1 MILARMGIIGLAL
14 VWSATIGLAQQTAS
28 AQSFPTYQATV
39 DSLLAAAAGNQVAQL
54 KALLGP
60 RAENLISSGDAAADE
75 NSRKTFLQQYNE
87 KHGYI
92 HQGPNKVVLT
102 VGASAWPLPFPIVK
116 GEGGWH
122 FDSDEGAKELVYR
135 RVGRNELDAIQ
146 VCKALYNAQ
155 KEYAAT
161 GHDGNP
167 PGIYA
172 QRIVS
177 TPGTHNGLYWQTTEG
192 EPESPAGILIANATN
207 EGDGVQHGNREPFH
221 GYFYRVLR
229 AQGPHAP
236 GGAKDYVKDGKMTGG
251 FAILAYP
258 ADYKASGVMTFVV
271 NSRGVIRQK
280 DLGDGTSDVVVSM
293 NTYDPDQSWKV
304 VH

>member
-1 MILARMGIIGLAL
+1 MILARIGIIGFSL
-14 VWSATIGLAQQTAS
+14 VWTASIGLSQETSS
-28 AQSFPTYQATV
+28 AQSFPTYQAAV
-39 DSLLAAAAGNQVAQL
+39 DSLLAAAAGNDVVQL

-60 RAENLISSGDAAADE
+60 QAENLVSSGDAAADE
-75 NSRKTFLQQYNE
+75 NSRKTFVEHYNE
-87 KHGYI
+87 KHSYVRE
-92 HQGPNKVVLT
+92 GPDKVVLT

-122 FDSDEGAKELVYR
+122 FDSDDGAKELVYR

-146 VCKALYNAQ
+146 VCKALYDAQ
-155 KEYAAT
+155 KGYKAT

-177 TPGTHNGLYWQTTEG
+177 TPGTHNGLYWETEG
-192 EPESPAGILIANATN
+192 EPESPAGSLIANATS
-207 EGDGVQHGNREPFH
+207 EASEMHSNRVPFH

-258 ADYKASGVMTFVV
+258 ADYKASGVMTFVM
-271 NSRGVIRQK
+271 NSQGVIRQR
-280 DLGDGTSDVVVSM
+280 DLGDGTPDVVVSIKA
-293 NTYDPDQSWKV
+293 YDPDQSWKV

>member
-1 MILARMGIIGLAL
+1 MKFARMGIISFAL
-14 VWSATIGLAQQTAS
+14 VWSTTIGLAQQTS
-28 AQSFPTYQATV
+28 SGQSFPTYQAAV
-39 DSLLAAAAGNQVAQL
+39 RSLLAAAAGNEVVQL
-54 KALLGP
+54 KALLG
-60 RAENLISSGDAAADE
+60 RQAENLLSSGDATADE
-75 NSRKTFLQQYNE
+75 NSRKTFLEQYNE

-102 VGASAWPLPFPIVK
+102 VGLSAWPLPFPIVK
-116 GEGGWH
+116 GERGWH
-122 FDSDEGAKELVYR
+122 FDSDEGAKELVFR

-192 EPESPAGILIANATN
+192 EPESPAGSLIANATG
-207 EGDGVQHGNREPFH
+207 EGDEVQHGNRVPFH

-229 AQGPHAP
+229 AQGPNAP
-236 GGAKDYVKDGKMTGG
+236 GGAKDYVKHGNMTAG

-280 DLGDGTSDVVVSM
+280 DLGDGTADVAVSM
-293 NTYDPDQSWKV
+293 KAYDPDQSWNV

>member
-1 MILARMGIIGLAL
+1 
-14 VWSATIGLAQQTAS
+14 
-28 AQSFPTYQATV
+28 
-39 DSLLAAAAGNQVAQL
+39 
-54 KALLGP
+54 
-60 RAENLISSGDAAADE
+60 
-75 NSRKTFLQQYNE
+75 
-87 KHGYI
+87 
-92 HQGPNKVVLT
+92 
-102 VGASAWPLPFPIVK
+102 LPFPIVK

-280 DLGDGTSDVVVSM
+280 DLGDGTADVVVSM
-293 NTYDPDQSWKV
+293 KAYDPDPSWKIV
-304 VH
+304 R